1 MQGRRIQM
9 NRIFW
14 VTIVLVLLPISSGS
28 AQFLGQLS
36 AAPTLDK
43 GDALWGTYLG
53 VYDNAFALFGQFRY
67 GVVTYVDLGLKLGMI
82 NYDPGLGNSRTGLTL
97 GGDIKYWFMEKRS
110 GDPLDIS
117 FGVGTEYLSI
127 SDFNVLSLGGN
138 VIASYP
144 IDYYE
149 SKRVTPYGRLNVRWQ
164 RTTLD
169 KPWADPEKWNSGNS
183 QSSDMNVALA
193 LGAELKLT
201 ETLNLVGELEIDDNV
216 GFVAGINYNIF

>member
-1 MQGRRIQM
+1 MK
-9 NRIFW
+9 RIFW
-14 VTIVLVLLPISSGS
+14 VTLILVLFLASSGS
-28 AQFLGQLS
+28 AQFLGQLT

-43 GDALWGTYLG
+43 GDALWGGYLG
-53 VYDNAFALFGQFRY
+53 VYDNAFSLFGQFRY
-67 GVVTYVDLGLKLGMI
+67 GMVTYVDLGFKLGLI

-97 GGDIKYWFMEKRS
+97 GGDIKYWFLEKHS

-117 FGVGTEYLSI
+117 FGVGTEYLNI
-127 SDFNVLSLGGN
+127 SDFNVFSLGGN

-149 SKRVTPYGRLNVRWQ
+149 TKRVTPYGRLNVRWQ

-183 QSSDMNVALA
+183 HTSDMNVALA

-216 GFVAGINYNIF
+216 GFVAGINYYMF